1 MYGCTRSGPGSP
13 ARGSSTARGDGSAG
27 ASYARGAGNRKPTTF
42 GGEHLSEQRVV
53 LVTGGGTGIG
63 AATARLLRT
72 AGHQVV
78 ISRRRPE
85 PLRRVTEETGACSNA
100 LAVSNWP

>member
-1 MYGCTRSGPGSP
+1 M
-13 ARGSSTARGDGSAG
+13 
-27 ASYARGAGNRKPTTF
+27 
-42 GGEHLSEQRVV
+42 
-53 LVTGGGTGIG
+53 TGGGTGIG

-85 PLRRVTEETGACSNA
+85 PLRRVAEETGACSPRASACSNA